1 MRRLGLD
8 LPIGSFDETLV
19 IQAINRKNQVQF
31 LTTLLTVN
39 AIIHVGNSIQ
49 AALSGGSSQSDKGAD
64 NLQKMVDSLKSMLV
78 PEDSLET
85 ESKVQKALRIL
96 EEETS
101 KGALTVRP
109 MVENKKTKGRITRR
123 RSE

>member
-19 IQAINRKNQVQF
+19 IQAINRKSQIQF

-49 AALSGGSSQSDKGAD
+49 TALSGGSSQSNKGAD

-96 EEETS
+96 EEETA
-101 KGALTVRP
+101 KGPLKVRP

>member
-49 AALSGGSSQSDKGAD
+49 SALSGGSSQSNKGAE

-78 PEDSLET
+78 PEDTLET

-101 KGALTVRP
+101 KGPLTVRP
-109 MVENKKTKGRITRR
+109 MVENKKTKGKFTRR